1 MKTRKTNAYT
11 PNMDTPSKGRGNR
24 GIFAL
29 LLTLLLPPIG
39 LMYLWRMGVFR
50 TRGRMIMTGIAT
62 LETALILF
70 LVMPGK
76 QLVSDVPTPVTPVA
90 ATLAPDDGVV
100 TALENIDTVLAEQ
113 QAAQAEAAGVAT
125 AEPTTDPE
133 VEAAKQEAILNTT
146 VYSVYG
152 NSAKYYHSLE
162 VCGTQSNRR
171 TLTIREAM
179 NEGMAPCP
187 NCDPPVYTGS
197 GN

>member
-11 PNMDTPSKGRGNR
+11 PNMDTPSKKRGNR
-24 GIFAL
+24 GVFAL
-29 LLTLLLPPIG
+29 VLTLLVPPLG
-39 LMYLWRMGVFR
+39 LAYLWRVGVFR
-50 TRGRMIMTGIAT
+50 SRGRMIMTAVAT

-70 LVMPGK
+70 LVMPSQ
-76 QLVSDVPTPVTPVA
+76 QLSSDAPTPVTPVA

-113 QAAQAEAAGVAT
+113 QAAAAAEAGVAT
-125 AEPTTDPE
+125 AEPTTDPA
-133 VEAAKQEAILNTT
+133 VEAAEQEAILNTT

-152 NSAKYYHSLE
+152 SGAKYYHSLE

-171 TLTIREAM
+171 SLTVREAM

-197 GN
+197 GG